1 MDRDTRANG
10 AISAIGGATSWY
22 PCSWRS
28 RSTGP
33 GFSESAGRGFEPHP
47 PTSLVSSTNAL
58 TCDDA
63 MFMVLR
69 LASGMQV
76 CAIASVSM
84 RPGVANTRPN
94 QSSRGTPEICTEAS
108 DPPMNSSASV
118 FATWRSA
125 SRSVWTYGFEL
136 NATRLTHVLAPGP
149 G

>member
-1 MDRDTRANG
+1 
-10 AISAIGGATSWY
+10 
-22 PCSWRS
+22 
-28 RSTGP
+28 
-33 GFSESAGRGFEPHP
+33 
-47 PTSLVSSTNAL
+47 
-58 TCDDA
+58 

-108 DPPMNSSASV
+108 DPPMISSASV

-125 SRSVWTYGFEL
+125 SRSVWTYRFEL